1 MAEIVEAKPFFMPL
15 EIEKAWEINED
26 VIAYWVYWEPCGD
39 ECIVGRVYGNGLI
52 EESDSDW
59 QAYLK
64 LQGLNPIMQL
74 HELGNS
80 EEEAKEVLLIDR
92 VRNRFYFVPKAKL
105 RKTIELIKHV

>member
-1 MAEIVEAKPFFMPL
+1 MTEFLEAKPFFMPL
-15 EIEKAWEINED
+15 EIEKAWEINEH

-39 ECIVGRVYGNGLI
+39 ECVVGRLYRNGLI

-64 LQGLNPIMQL
+64 LENLNPIMQL

-80 EEEAKEVLLIDR
+80 EEEAKEVLFCDKIHGK
-92 VRNRFYFVPKAKL
+92 FYFIPRTKL
-105 RKTIELIKHV
+105 REVLEKCIS